1 MLSYKLFHVIKQSP
15 SCLRVFAVA
24 DIEVHATVPCNF
36 IQMPL
41 LSICLL
47 IVIQSFVC
55 PSPGCVIVC
64 LGQWWAEIRKEV
76 GKKLLNTIC
85 IRNDGFPLSLA
96 ASLIQPQVCS
106 ASEQVTFKFLF
117 VKMSTG
123 RAAACGPRYL
133 QLSVPKDADLLL
145 PATFLGRRQFT
156 CQYLGLF
163 PSLLPDCVCNPLSSP

>member
-24 DIEVHATVPCNF
+24 DIEVRAAIPCNF

-41 LSICLL
+41 LGICLL

-64 LGQWWAEIRKEV
+64 LGQWWTEIRKEV

-85 IRNDGFPLSLA
+85 IRSDGFPLSLA
-96 ASLIQPQVCS
+96 AALIQPQVCS
-106 ASEQVTFKFLF
+106 ASKQVTFKFIF
-117 VKMSTG
+117 VKMSTSS
-123 RAAACGPRYL
+123 AVACGTRYL
-133 QLSVPKDADLLL
+133 QVSVPNNVDLLL
-145 PATFLGRRQFT
+145 PATSLGRGQFT
-156 CQYLGLF
+156 CQYVGLF
-163 PSLLPDCVCNPLSSP
+163 PSLLPDCMCNPLSSP